1 MKKYILTLL
10 AAITFVIAGC
20 DDYLDRPQLS
30 TIEDNSNFWRNEA
43 DFRIYSTE
51 FYTWFLPGYHT
62 GYGVNYT
69 PLRGYNFSDDVTAV
83 GPQEAFTQTVPG
95 TLQVM
100 ADNSKLG
107 DQSWLREYSGERWN
121 FGWVRRA
128 NIMIQRVEQY
138 KANLSTEAYNH
149 WMGVARFFRAYAYYN
164 LVVTFGDVP
173 YFDKPIDESNK
184 DEMWKD
190 RTPRGE
196 VMDRVMEDLKYAWEN
211 TYVKDNGST
220 QYVNKYLI
228 AGIASRILLFEGTY
242 QKYHGLDATRSKNY
256 LEACVA
262 AAEVVMNTGK
272 YSCSKDFHSIFGSN
286 DLAGHPEVIFYRH
299 YVSPTA
305 THCLASYSNGVETV
319 GYDPNLALIKSFICN
334 DGKAYQNSEVQNAND
349 FSLENLAK
357 TRDPRFEAT
366 FFNFARS
373 SSTTLLYG
381 NKFTSRA
388 GTKFYDHIADAPFE
402 FIGSTNIVDA
412 PILRYAEVLLN
423 WIEAKA
429 ELGSVTQADI
439 DKSIN
444 AIRNRPLDE
453 EAISK
458 GVQKTAPLL
467 LDKLPEDPTRD
478 ADVSALIW
486 EIRRERR
493 MEFVFE
499 HTRLL
504 DLKRWKKIAYMDNSK
519 NEDTMYGPWVNVAQE
534 VPEILYANG
543 APINIGLIKVKNAAG
558 IEVAWNGTN
567 EAALVGFY
575 KVKNVKPRDQFNY
588 ERAYV
593 SPVGSEEIKDYED
606 HHYKLTQTKAWQ

>member
-1 MKKYILTLL
+1 MKKYIFTLL
-10 AAITFVIAGC
+10 TAISFIIVGC

-30 TIEDNSNFWRNEA
+30 TIEDSDSFWRNES
-43 DFRIYSTE
+43 DFRLYSTD
-51 FYTWFLPGYHT
+51 FYTWFFPGYNT
-62 GYGVNYT
+62 GFGVNYT
-69 PLRGYNFSDDVTAV
+69 PLRGYNFSDDVTAT
-83 GPQEAFTQTVPG
+83 GTQENFTQTVPG

-100 ADNSKLG
+100 VDNTKLN
-107 DQSWLREYSGERWN
+107 DQSWLREYAGERWN
-121 FGWVRRA
+121 YGWVRKA

-138 KANLSTEAYNH
+138 KANLTTEAYNH

-164 LVVTFGDVP
+164 LVLTFGDVP
-173 YFDKPIDESNK
+173 YFDKPVDESNK

-196 VMDRVMEDLKYAWEN
+196 VMDHVMADLQYAWEN
-211 TYVKDNGST
+211 TYVKDNNST

-242 QKYHGLDATRSKNY
+242 EKYHNIDASRSQKYLQ
-256 LEACVA
+256 ACVA
-262 AAEVVMNTGK
+262 AAEVVMNSGK
-272 YSCSKDFHSIFGSN
+272 YSCTKDFHSIFGSN

-305 THCLASYSNGVETV
+305 THCIASYSNGVETV

-334 DGKAYQNSEVQNAND
+334 DGKPYQSSSVEDADN
-349 FSLENLAK
+349 FSIENLAK
-357 TRDPRFEAT
+357 TRDPRFEAS
-366 FFNFARS
+366 FFNFALS

-381 NKFTSRA
+381 NKLTSRA
-388 GTKFYDHIADAPFE
+388 GTKYYNHYTDAPYE
-402 FIGSTNIVDA
+402 FISSTNIIDA
-412 PILRYAEVLLN
+412 PVLRYAEVLLD

-429 ELGSVTQADI
+429 ELGSVTQGDI

-458 GVQKTAPLL
+458 GVKKTAPLL
-467 LDKLPEDPTRD
+467 LNNLPEDPARD
-478 ADVSALIW
+478 SDVSALIW

-504 DLKRWKKIAYMDNSK
+504 DLKRWGKIKYMDNNV
-519 NEDTMYGPWVNVAQE
+519 NEDTMYGPWVNVAAEIPE
-534 VPEILYANG
+534 VLYDKTG
-543 APINIGLIKVKNAAG
+543 PINKGVIKVKNAAG
-558 IEVAWNGTN
+558 VEITWDGTN
-567 EAALVGFY
+567 AAQLVGFY

-588 ERAYV
+588 ERTYV
-593 SPVGSEEIKDYED
+593 SPVGSSQIQDYKDHGYT
-606 HHYKLTQTKAWQ
+606 LTQTAAWQ